1 MSYEDL
7 QLDTP
12 YFIQYDD
19 PNKWFVNIYTS
30 RNNCKLR
37 GICVHAYNSVY
48 VSDYIGT
55 DPDHWQS
62 VTVCIPLSGSID
74 ALQENYPELFL

>member
-1 MSYEDL
+1 MSYDDL

-12 YFIQYDD
+12 YLIQYDD

-30 RNNCKLR
+30 RNDWKFK
-37 GICVHAYNSVY
+37 GSCVNAYSSVY
-48 VSDYIGT
+48 INDYIGT

-74 ALQENYPELFL
+74 TLQENYPELFL